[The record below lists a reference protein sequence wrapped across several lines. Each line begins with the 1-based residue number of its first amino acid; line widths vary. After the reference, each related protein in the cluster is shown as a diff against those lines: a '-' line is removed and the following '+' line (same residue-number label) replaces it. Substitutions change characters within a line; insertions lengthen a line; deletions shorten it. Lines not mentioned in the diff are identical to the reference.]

1 MSVDI
6 TDEIDMISESKRTG
20 AVQLII
26 SDHLPWEDEGAHI
39 AILQRKIERYM
50 LFIQSGE
57 ILTMSPFSKGKPKV
71 IQVFFMVEP
80 PTGSVTR
87 FLGEVKR
94 QVSRAGVGFEYGI
107 FDGAI

>member
-20 AVQLII
+20 AVQLVI
-26 SDHLPWEDEGAHI
+26 SDHLPWEDTGAHI
-39 AILQRKIERYM
+39 AILQRKIERYL

-57 ILTMSPFSKGKPKV
+57 ILTMSPFSKDKPKV

-80 PTGSVTR
+80 PSGTATK
-87 FLGEVKR
+87 FLNEVKR
-94 QVSRAGVGFEYGI
+94 QVARAGVGFEHGT